1 MSGRAKLSKIEFV
14 APKEEEDVTL
24 QKCKNDLWHSLYG
37 LRSNIQWCTSLTLLK
52 ISFLHFKYPNKTGA
66 PNWYFMVTDTVQ
78 IAGRYADMSF
88 THAYCVFLCIEI
100 VCSELV
106 NPDNDDTVFVS
117 ELGGD

>member
-1 MSGRAKLSKIEFV
+1 
-14 APKEEEDVTL
+14 
-24 QKCKNDLWHSLYG
+24 
-37 LRSNIQWCTSLTLLK
+37 
-52 ISFLHFKYPNKTGA
+52 
-66 PNWYFMVTDTVQ
+66 MVTDTVQ